1 VFREQQNQHQ
11 IQGVTMPRAVV
22 FDTFGGPD
30 VLHVVDEP
38 AVEPT
43 AGEVRV
49 RIEAFAVNPLDQM
62 MRSGASPAPVPLP
75 HARLGVEGTG
85 VIDALGPEVTGLEI
99 GETVILTAIPDANV
113 RGSYAEY
120 TTVPAS
126 RVIARPAGLA
136 ITEAAAIWVAY
147 STAYGALVEKAGM
160 RPGDHVLITAASGS
174 VGRAAMQIANQI
186 GAVPIAVT
194 RHTAKKDALLAAGAA
209 AVIATDHM
217 DVAEAV
223 GRHTGGAGAAIV
235 LDLVTGPGQQE
246 LLKAARPEGT
256 LVAAGFLDP
265 RPTPSV
271 ASAPLTIF
279 RYRSFEHTLDD
290 IVVKR
295 MAAFLNAGVRLGAL
309 RPAIDKVFAFDD
321 VAEAHRH
328 LEKGLYAGKIVVTV

>member
-1 VFREQQNQHQ
+1 
-11 IQGVTMPRAVV
+11 MPRVVV
-22 FDTFGGPD
+22 FDEFGGPD
-30 VLHVVDEP
+30 VMHVVDEP
-38 AVEPT
+38 AVEPA

-85 VIDALGPEVTGLEI
+85 VVDALGPGVTGLEI
-99 GETVILTAIPDANV
+99 GDPVILTAIPDASV

-160 RPGDHVLITAASGS
+160 RPGDHVLITAASGA

-194 RHTAKKDALLAAGAA
+194 RHAAKD
-209 AVIATDHM
+209 
-217 DVAEAV
+217 
-223 GRHTGGAGAAIV
+223 GR
-235 LDLVTGPGQQE
+235 P
-246 LLKAARPEGT
+246 ARRRRRRGHRHRPDGRRRSRPPPHRR
-256 LVAAGFLDP
+256 GRRRHRP
-265 RPTPSV
+265 RPGHGP
-271 ASAPLTIF
+271 
-279 RYRSFEHTLDD
+279 
-290 IVVKR
+290 
-295 MAAFLNAGVRLGAL
+295 
-309 RPAIDKVFAFDD
+309 RPAGS
-321 VAEAHRH
+321 R
-328 LEKGLYAGKIVVTV
+328 

>member
-1 VFREQQNQHQ
+1 
-11 IQGVTMPRAVV
+11 MPRVVV
-22 FDTFGGPD
+22 FDEFGGPD
-30 VLHVVDEP
+30 VMHVVEEPTVEP
-38 AVEPT
+38 AV
-43 AGEVRV
+43 GEVRV

-85 VIDALGPEVTGLEI
+85 VIDALGPGVTGLET
-99 GETVILTAIPDANV
+99 GDPVILTAIPDANV

-120 TTVPAS
+120 TTVPAN
-126 RVIARPAGLA
+126 RVIARPTGLA

-160 RPGDHVLITAASGS
+160 RPADHVLITAASGG

-194 RHTAKKDALLAAGAA
+194 RHTAKRGELLAAGAA
-209 AVIATDHM
+209 AVIATDQT

-223 GRHTGGAGAAIV
+223 GRLTGGAGADII
-235 LDLVTGPGQQE
+235 LDLVTGPGQQD
-246 LLKAARPEGT
+246 LLEAARPDGT

-265 RPTPSV
+265 RPTPVPASTSV
-271 ASAPLTIF
+271 TIIG
-279 RYRSFEHTLDD
+279 YRSFEHTLDD
-290 IVVKR
+290 IAVKR
-295 MAAFLNAGVRLGAL
+295 MAAFLNAGLRLGAL
-309 RPAIDKVFAFDD
+309 RPAVDKVFTLDD

-328 LEKGLYAGKIVVTV
+328 LEKGLHAGKIVVTA

>member
-1 VFREQQNQHQ
+1 
-11 IQGVTMPRAVV
+11 MPRVVV
-22 FDTFGGPD
+22 FDEFGGPE
-30 VLHVVDEP
+30 VMHVVEEPFVEP
-38 AVEPT
+38 A

-49 RIEAFAVNPLDQM
+49 RIEAFGVNPLDQL
-62 MRSGASPAPVPLP
+62 MRSGTSPAIVPLP

-85 VIDALGPEVTGLEI
+85 VIDALGPEVTGLES
-99 GETVILTAIPDANV
+99 GDPVILTAVPDASV

-160 RPGDHVLITAASGS
+160 RPGDHVLITAASGG

-194 RHTAKKDALLAAGAA
+194 RHTAKQDDLLAAGAA
-209 AVIATDHM
+209 AVIATDHA

-223 GRHTGGAGAAIV
+223 RRHTGGAGADIV
-235 LDLVTGPGQQE
+235 LDLVMGPGQQD

-256 LVAAGFLDP
+256 LVAAGVLDP
-265 RPTPSV
+265 RPTPFPRGT
-271 ASAPLTIF
+271 PLTIF
-279 RYRSFEHTLDD
+279 SYRSFEHTLDD

-309 RPAIDKVFAFDD
+309 RPAIDKEFTLDD
-321 VAEAHRH
+321 IAEAHRH
-328 LEKGLYAGKIVVTV
+328 LEKGSHAGKIVVTA